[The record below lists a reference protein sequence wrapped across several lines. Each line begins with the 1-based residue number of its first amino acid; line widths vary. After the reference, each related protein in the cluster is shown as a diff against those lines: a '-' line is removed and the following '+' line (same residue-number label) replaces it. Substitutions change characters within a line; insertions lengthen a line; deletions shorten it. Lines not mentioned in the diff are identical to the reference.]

1 MNPASDPA
9 NLPSL
14 PCPFS
19 RHRSRLLAGHVS
31 STIKLSLDEPERWP
45 NQIFENSRYA
55 IFIWHQSD
63 NKMLLLS
70 CGLGMSKKFRKQK
83 CDGPEMFLDKI
94 KSYIIKNQEQKS

>member
-19 RHRSRLLAGHVS
+19 RHRSHELAGNKS
-31 STIKLSLDEPERWP
+31 SIIRLSLDEPERWP
-45 NQIFENSRYA
+45 NYIYENSRHA
-55 IFIWHQSD
+55 TFIWHQ
-63 NKMLLLS
+63 NEERMLLLTY
-70 CGLGMSKKFRKQK
+70 GLGMSKFRKQK

-94 KSYIIKNQEQKS
+94 KDYIIKNQEQKS